1 MSRLRGDRTN
11 SDNLAR
17 FQVSVL
23 QNAQTIEF
31 FMVRRGQAWSKLAF
45 RAIDFNDNKSGAG
58 DRKALS
64 AMEFHLSF
72 KQGHG
77 KGEFFNLLVYRMQRN
92 FASQG

>member
-1 MSRLRGDRTN
+1 
-11 SDNLAR
+11 
-17 FQVSVL
+17 
-23 QNAQTIEF
+23 
-31 FMVRRGQAWSKLAF
+31 MVRRGQAWSKLAF
-45 RAIDFNDNKSGAG
+45 TAIDFNDNKSGAG

>member
-1 MSRLRGDRTN
+1 
-11 SDNLAR
+11 
-17 FQVSVL
+17 V
-23 QNAQTIEF
+23 
-31 FMVRRGQAWSKLAF
+31 
-45 RAIDFNDNKSGAG
+45 G

-64 AMEFHLSF
+64 ARELHLSF